1 MASGWTVSTLLVL
14 ATLGSVT
21 CHDHYLGKCPDF
33 KPMEGFDF
41 DRFVGRWYAV
51 EKFDTSSRCLTYDF
65 NESEMGE
72 REVVQTS
79 VLNPLKKLTVDNK
92 VVYTGKLTF
101 PRSTTPADMIV
112 KFPLSV
118 LGSAEYTLMDTE
130 YDSYAMLC
138 TCQQTK
144 LIFDILT
151 WHRRSCTILQRAPER
166 NSDLVSKMHD
176 LLNNQVGRSDPDE
189 DQPDHDFDI
198 IRHDRCDYEDNGK
211 GLQIDV
217 DKILDSTKDEVGTY
231 TYDYV
236 SDWEPETEDLV
247 GKGLVEII

>member
-1 MASGWTVSTLLVL
+1 MMKSLILTLCLAAAASVS
-14 ATLGSVT
+14 A
-21 CHDHYLGKCPDF
+21 HDAYLGTCPDF
-33 KPMEGFDF
+33 RPMDNFNFDQF
-41 DRFVGRWYAV
+41 AGRWYAV

-65 NESEMGE
+65 LEDEMGD
-72 REVVQTS
+72 REIVQTS
-79 VLNPLKKLTVDNK
+79 EISPLKKLTVDNK
-92 VVYTGKLTF
+92 VKYTGQLTF
-101 PRSTTPADMIV
+101 PRSSTEADMIV

-118 LGSAEYTLMDTE
+118 LGSAEYTLMDTD
-130 YDSYAMLC
+130 YDNYAMLC

-166 NSDLVSKMHD
+166 NAEYVEKMHQV
-176 LLNNQVGRSDPDE
+176 LNNQVGRNDPDE